1 MKGVVSLVR
10 YEKGKGSV
18 RNAIELCEGFGSLK
32 PSSRVL
38 IKPNLVGWT
47 NREVY
52 PPFGVLTTSR
62 VLEEII
68 VCLKEQ
74 GVREISIGEASIA
87 CKHIGSSTEAIF
99 ENLGYGVWQEK
110 YGVRLVDFNKEKM
123 KQVSLDGHKIRITAR
138 LDECDF
144 LVNVPVLKTHGL
156 TVVSLGMKNL
166 KGLMDR
172 RSKNYFHT
180 KGYILDHLILLL
192 ARHVNPDLTIIDGLY
207 ALERGPIHTG
217 RAYRKGLVI
226 ASRDM
231 FAADAVGAGILGYTI
246 PEVPL
251 LKEMAELEGRALD
264 LSDVR
269 VVGDLEIGDVKQRLL
284 WEEPWDEEKERPMF
298 FAKQGVEGFRF
309 PKVDY
314 SMCTGCAYIFTPAML
329 FILSAK
335 KEEPFDNFEILTGK
349 IAEPSGKANKTFLF
363 GRCMVKARGKDPRIK
378 EAVPIDGCPPTYETL
393 LKAFTD
399 HGVEAKPEMLFS
411 LRDSIMKRY
420 LSAPGF
426 DLEDYYL
433 RGAPV

>member
-1 MKGVVSLVR
+1 
-10 YEKGKGSV
+10 
-18 RNAIELCEGFGSLK
+18 
-32 PSSRVL
+32 
-38 IKPNLVGWT
+38 
-47 NREVY
+47 
-52 PPFGVLTTSR
+52 
-62 VLEEII
+62 
-68 VCLKEQ
+68 
-74 GVREISIGEASIA
+74 
-87 CKHIGSSTEAIF
+87 
-99 ENLGYGVWQEK
+99 
-110 YGVRLVDFNKEKM
+110 LVDFNKEKM
-123 KQVSLDGHKIRITAR
+123 KQVNLDGHKIRITAR

-166 KGLMDR
+166 KGVMDR

-180 KGYILDHLILLL
+180 KGYLLDHLILLL

-217 RAYRKGLVI
+217 RAYSKGLVI

-231 FAADAVGAGILGYTI
+231 FAADAVGAGILGYTV

-264 LSDVR
+264 LSDVQ
-269 VVGDLEIGDVKQRLL
+269 VVGDLEIEDVKQRLL

-399 HGVEAKPEMLFS
+399 HGVDAKPEMLFS

-433 RGAPV
+433 QGAPV